1 MDEANFFNV
10 RQCMCAAIRRA
21 DRMITQIYDT
31 ILAPS
36 GLHITQFTLLATL
49 AEAGPITINRLAE
62 LMVMDRTT
70 LTRNLGPLSKQGW
83 VRSEEGEDHR
93 QRVVTLTQEGER
105 VLAQAR
111 PLWQQAQEHM
121 LHQLGPQHAE
131 ALLAELSAA
140 LTLKQ

>member
-1 MDEANFFNV
+1 MARSDFFDV
-10 RQCMCAAIRRA
+10 RQCVCATIRRA
-21 DRMITQIYDT
+21 DRTITQIYDT

-49 AEAGPITINRLAE
+49 AEAAPILINRLAD

-83 VRSEEGEDHR
+83 ARVEEGEDHR
-93 QRVVTLTQEGER
+93 MRVVTLTQEGER

-111 PLWQQAQEHM
+111 PLWQQAQRQVRD
-121 LHQLGPQHAE
+121 LLGPQHVE
-131 ALLAELSAA
+131 ALLTELSKAVE
-140 LTLKQ
+140 LSH